1 MEQFKEKYVC
11 VWGGTD
17 EKGDGWALFAPKS
30 QSRGDDSP
38 LGTCFLALTLLF
50 ILVAREVRL
59 ETL

>member
-1 MEQFKEKYVC
+1 MCVC
-11 VWGGTD
+11 GGGGGSD
-17 EKGDGWALFAPKS
+17 EKGDGWAIFVPKS

-38 LGTCFLALTLLF
+38 LGTCFLGLTLLF

>member
-1 MEQFKEKYVC
+1 MCVC

-38 LGTCFLALTLLF
+38 LGTCFLGLTLLF